1 MYMLPSSMDEKALD
15 EFIQKFEQEANQFG
29 CLVFSSSRMKQQMVR
44 TKINKGQR
52 NVYIISTFLEGPAN
66 VVIELTNFLKLAQGI
81 VLNYMILKE
90 EAPKPEM
97 ALNIS

>member
-15 EFIQKFEQEANQFG
+15 EFMQKFEQEANQFG
-29 CLVFSSSRMKQQMVR
+29 CSIFSSSRIKQQMVK

-52 NVYIISTFLEGPAN
+52 NVYIISTFLEGPATA
-66 VVIELTNFLKLAQGI
+66 VAELISFLKLAQGLVI
-81 VLNYMILKE
+81 NYMILKE